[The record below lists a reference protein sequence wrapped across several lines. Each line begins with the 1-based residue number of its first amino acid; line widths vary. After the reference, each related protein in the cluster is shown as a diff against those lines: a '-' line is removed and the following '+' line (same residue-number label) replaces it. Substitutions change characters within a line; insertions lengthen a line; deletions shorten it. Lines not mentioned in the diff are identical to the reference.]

1 MFVSF
6 KNLPNMEDELPLIT
20 KLSKGKAIKPSS
32 EIQNHKSKKAF
43 KFNFVLVSQNTRSW
57 KTSSVRILIPNVVN
71 LELGCTKVADRKIER
86 SRTKTSTKFSQKKN

>member
-1 MFVSF
+1 
-6 KNLPNMEDELPLIT
+6 MEDELPLIT

-57 KTSSVRILIPNVVN
+57 KTSLVRIFIPSAHLQCTNARLGVLIWHLRAESV
-71 LELGCTKVADRKIER
+71 
-86 SRTKTSTKFSQKKN
+86 Q